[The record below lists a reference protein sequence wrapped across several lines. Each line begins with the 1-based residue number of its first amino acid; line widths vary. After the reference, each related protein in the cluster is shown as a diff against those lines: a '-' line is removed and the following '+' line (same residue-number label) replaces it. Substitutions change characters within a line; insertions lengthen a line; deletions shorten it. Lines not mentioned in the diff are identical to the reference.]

1 MDLRV
6 RICKFLKKEVVLCVA
21 FVLAVISSF
30 LIHPDKKYIQYIDF
44 RTLAIL
50 FSLMSVMAGLKLH
63 GAFDFVGRKMLEK
76 TKYLWQ
82 VILTLVLLTFF
93 GSMLITNDVALITF
107 VPFTFVVF
115 NLLGESYRKKQV
127 LWVVCIQTIAANL
140 GSMLTPLGNPQNLY
154 LYGKSGLSFGRFLL
168 LMLPY
173 TLTALALLCIWSFL
187 LCVKEKKKVI
197 QMEWKSEEQV
207 FCNWKKIRV
216 YLILFGI
223 CLLAVLHIIDYRISF
238 LIVLLLIFLWDRKSL
253 KRVDYSLLLTFVA
266 FFIFIGNAGRISA
279 FSLWLNQII
288 EGREVIVAV
297 LASQIISNV
306 PIALLLSGFTNKIS
320 LLIIGTNLGGFG
332 TLIAS
337 MASLISYRQIAQ
349 EETERKGKY
358 FLIFTIS
365 NVIFLLILLG
375 VWKMTGVQ

>member
-1 MDLRV
+1 
-6 RICKFLKKEVVLCVA
+6 
-21 FVLAVISSF
+21 
-30 LIHPDKKYIQYIDF
+30 
-44 RTLAIL
+44 
-50 FSLMSVMAGLKLH
+50 
-63 GAFDFVGRKMLEK
+63 
-76 TKYLWQ
+76 
-82 VILTLVLLTFF
+82 
-93 GSMLITNDVALITF
+93 
-107 VPFTFVVF
+107 
-115 NLLGESYRKKQV
+115 
-127 LWVVCIQTIAANL
+127 
-140 GSMLTPLGNPQNLY
+140 
-154 LYGKSGLSFGRFLL
+154 
-168 LMLPY
+168 MLPY

-253 KRVDYSLLLTFVA
+253 KRVDYSLLLMFVA

-306 PIALLLSGFTNKIS
+306 PTALLLSGFTNKIS
-320 LLIIGTNLGGFG
+320 LLIIGTNLGGLG

>member
-1 MDLRV
+1 MDLRA

-82 VILTLVLLTFF
+82 VILTLVLLTFL

-115 NLLGESYRKKQV
+115 NLLGESYRKKQI

-173 TLTALALLCIWSFL
+173 TLTALAFLCIWSFL
-187 LCVKEKKKVI
+187 LCVKEEKKVI

-238 LIVLLLIFLWDRKSL
+238 LIVLLLVFLWDRKSL

-266 FFIFIGNAGRISA
+266 FFIFIGNAGRISV
-279 FSLWLNQII
+279 FSLWLSQII

-306 PIALLLSGFTNKIS
+306 PTALLLSGFTNKIS
-320 LLIIGTNLGGFG
+320 LLIIGTNLGGLG

-375 VWKMTGVQ
+375 VWKMAGVQ

>member
-127 LWVVCIQTIAANL
+127 LWVVCVQTIAANL

-173 TLTALALLCIWSFL
+173 TLTALAL
-187 LCVKEKKKVI
+187 
-197 QMEWKSEEQV
+197 
-207 FCNWKKIRV
+207 NWKKIRV

-306 PIALLLSGFTNKIS
+306 PTALLLSGFTNKIS
-320 LLIIGTNLGGFG
+320 LLIIGTNLGGLG

-365 NVIFLLILLG
+365 NVIFLLIFLG

>member
-93 GSMLITNDVALITF
+93 GSMLITNDVASITF
-107 VPFTFVVF
+107 
-115 NLLGESYRKKQV
+115 
-127 LWVVCIQTIAANL
+127 QTIAANL
-140 GSMLTPLGNPQNLY
+140 GSMLTPLGNPHNLY

-173 TLTALALLCIWSFL
+173 TLTALVLLCIWSFL

-223 CLLAVLHIIDYRISF
+223 CLLAVLHIMDYRISF

-306 PIALLLSGFTNKIS
+306 PTALLLSGFTNKIS

-375 VWKMTGVQ
+375 VWRMTGVQ